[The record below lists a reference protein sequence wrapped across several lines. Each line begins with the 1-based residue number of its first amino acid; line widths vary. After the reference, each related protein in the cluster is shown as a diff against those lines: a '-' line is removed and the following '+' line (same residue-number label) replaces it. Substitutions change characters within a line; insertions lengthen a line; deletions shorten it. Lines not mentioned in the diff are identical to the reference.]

1 MNRAGTLAV
10 RMGGFSRTV
19 RACLVPA
26 LMACVVTA
34 SSADTESTDYF
45 ERHVRPLLAEQCY
58 ACHSTA
64 SPVAQADLR
73 VDSRESL
80 LKGGKSGP
88 AIEPGNPDGSRML
101 QVLRNDEGVR
111 MPPAGKL
118 SDPQIERIATW
129 ISMGAPFPEPA
140 AVKADGAAGAT
151 HWAFVPPRRTEPPS
165 SATGWSK
172 TEIDRFV
179 EARLTEAG
187 LQPSAEADPRT
198 LIRRVFFDLTGLP
211 PTAKQA
217 DSFASSPTFEAYADV
232 VESLLASKYFG
243 ERWARHWLD
252 VVRYSDEGFQARPF
266 AIAWTYRD
274 WVVDAFNDDLPYDE
288 FVRYQLA
295 ADLESSD
302 KRHLAAMGMLTLGI
316 NLPRPTDVPE
326 NLDDR
331 IDVVSRGFLGLSVAC
346 ARCHDHKFDQISQ
359 RDYYSLYGVFLNSPS
374 ALEPVPIDSFGSDAQ
389 TAFFREKLAKRRQWL
404 DTYREER
411 LRDHVQEFRQPKQ
424 LARFLEAAWASRTQ
438 GNREI
443 EALSKEKD
451 LNLYLLKR
459 WIEYL
464 NGLMGPSVTAFA
476 DLDTPGGATELAQR
490 IADADSDYRWPDP
503 EREALRLA
511 LRGNGSPTDIP
522 LEDFWWVQNEGDSN
536 VMKGLKWQYDAVM
549 RDWSH
554 RGGPR
559 HAMVASDADKP
570 QPAYLFVRGNQHDK
584 GDEVKRKF
592 LSALPG
598 PPEFRSGSGRREL
611 ARLIGSAENPLA
623 ARVFVNRV
631 WGHLFGEGLVR
642 TPSDFG
648 RRGDQPSHPQL
659 LDYLATEFAADGWS
673 TKDLIRRIV
682 LSKAYRQSSESNEE
696 GNKEDPSNLLLWRQN
711 RSRLSFEALRDSML
725 FVAGKLDTSRGG
737 APFELS
743 ARPAS
748 PRRTIYAYV
757 SREEPSALMRAF
769 DFSNPEEHTP
779 RRQLTT
785 VPQQALFL
793 MNSPFLADQA
803 RATAAACDEPGD
815 CVDLLHRRILGRSPT
830 EQEHADGLAFLES
843 SEGAAV
849 ELRQQAAGKAAW
861 HHGTA
866 RLDIDAGTVKNFKPM
881 EYLVGERVQ
890 PAAMFPEPSSGR
902 ASLTPTGGHPG
913 DDLGSAVVRRWTA
926 PRTLDINIE
935 GTLAHVL
942 GDQGRRFDHS
952 NGIRGWLISSERGM
966 LASWVVRGFQA
977 ETHLTALDVVKGE
990 HLDFVVDSL
999 GDYEADSFRWSP
1011 RIEEVLASEQ
1021 REAGME
1027 PQSWSAEEGFPER
1040 REAPLTSTE
1049 RYAQVLMMTNE
1060 FAFRD

>member
-1 MNRAGTLAV
+1 MGEFLRIWPLRPILSLLAC
-10 RMGGFSRTV
+10 T
-19 RACLVPA
+19 
-26 LMACVVTA
+26 VTA
-34 SSADTESTDYF
+34 SGADTDSVDYF
-45 ERHVRPLLAEQCY
+45 ERYVRPLLAEQCF
-58 ACHSTA
+58 ACHSTS

-73 VDSRESL
+73 VDSRASL

-101 QVLRNDEGVR
+101 QVLRNNDGVR

-118 SDPQIERIATW
+118 TDTQIERIATW

-140 AVKADGAAGAT
+140 KADADSPSTAM
-151 HWAFVPPRRTEPPS
+151 HWAFVPPRETDPPVS
-165 SATGWSK
+165 TTGWADTS
-172 TEIDRFV
+172 IDRFV
-179 EARLTEAG
+179 EGRLAEAG
-187 LQPSAEADPRT
+187 LHPSAEADPRT

-211 PTAKQA
+211 PTAEQVDA
-217 DSFASSPTFEAYADV
+217 FASSPTSDAYADL
-232 VESLLASKYFG
+232 VESLLASKHFG

-274 WVVDAFNDDLPYDE
+274 WVVDAFNEDLPYDK

-295 ADLESSD
+295 ADLEASE

-359 RDYYSLYGVFLNSPS
+359 KDYYSLYGVFLNSPS
-374 ALEPVPIDSFGSDAQ
+374 ALEPVPIDSFGSDSQ
-389 TAFFREKLAKRRQWL
+389 TEFFREKLAKRREWL

-411 LRDHVQEFRQPKQ
+411 LRDHVREFRRPKE
-424 LARFLEAAWASRTQ
+424 LARYLEAAWASRSQ
-438 GNREI
+438 GNREL

-459 WIEYL
+459 WKEYL
-464 NGLMGPSVTAFA
+464 NGLVGPSVAAFA
-476 DLDTPGGATELAQR
+476 ALDRPDGATELAQR
-490 IADADSDYRWPDP
+490 IVDADSDYRWPDP
-503 EREALRLA
+503 EREALRLS

-522 LEDFWWVQNEGDSN
+522 VEDFWWVQNEGDSN
-536 VMKGLKWQYDAVM
+536 VMKALKWQYDAVM

-559 HAMVASDADKP
+559 HAMVANDADVP

-598 PPEFRSGSGRREL
+598 PLEFRSGSGRGEM
-611 ARLIGSAENPLA
+611 ARLIGSTENPLT

-631 WGHLFGEGLVR
+631 WGHLFGDGLVR

-659 LDYLATEFAADGWS
+659 LDYLATEFAAAGWS
-673 TKDLIRRIV
+673 TKNLIRRIV
-682 LSKAYRQSSESNEE
+682 LSKTYRQSSESNAE
-696 GNKEDPSNLLLWRQN
+696 GIKEDPSNILLWRQN
-711 RSRLSFEALRDSML
+711 RTRLSFEALRDSML
-725 FVAGKLDTSRGG
+725 FVAGNLDTSRGG

-803 RATAAACDEPGD
+803 RSTAAACGEPED
-815 CVDLLHRRILGRSPT
+815 CVDLLHRKILGRSPT
-830 EQEHADGLAFLES
+830 GQERADGLTFLEH
-843 SEGAAV
+843 SERAAA
-849 ELRQQAAGKAAW
+849 EFRQQAASKAAW
-861 HHGTA
+861 FHGTA
-866 RLDIDAGTVKNFKPM
+866 RLDLEAGAVNQFKPM

-890 PAAMFPEPSSGR
+890 PAAMFPEPKSGR

-926 PRTLDINIE
+926 PRTLDVTIE
-935 GTLAHVL
+935 GTLTHIL
-942 GDQGRRFDHS
+942 GDQGRRFNHS
-952 NGIRGWLISSERGM
+952 NGVRGWLISSERGM
-966 LASWVVRGFQA
+966 LASWVVRGFEA
-977 ETHLTALDVVKGE
+977 ETGIKALDVVKGE

-1011 RIEEVLASEQ
+1011 SIEEVLASEQ

-1027 PQSWSAEEGFPER
+1027 PQSWSAEEGFPQRHE
-1040 REAPLTSTE
+1040 EPLTATE

>member
-1 MNRAGTLAV
+1 MCVADTLAFRVGEHLRSWPV
-10 RMGGFSRTV
+10 RPILPFL
-19 RACLVPA
+19 ACLV
-26 LMACVVTA
+26 TA
-34 SSADTESTDYF
+34 SGADTQSTDYF
-45 ERHVRPLLAEQCY
+45 ERYVRPLLAEQCY
-58 ACHSTA
+58 ACHSTS
-64 SPVAQADLR
+64 SPVAQAGLR
-73 VDSRESL
+73 VDSRASL

-101 QVLRNDEGVR
+101 QVLRNNEGVR

-118 SDPQIERIATW
+118 ADAQIERIATW
-129 ISMGAPFPEPA
+129 ITMGAPFPQPA
-140 AVKADGAAGAT
+140 ASGADDPSAEK
-151 HWAFVPPRRTEPPS
+151 HWAFVPPRQTDPPV
-165 SATGWSK
+165 SATGWAD
-172 TEIDRFV
+172 TAIDRFV
-179 EARLTEAG
+179 EGRLAEAG
-187 LQPSAEADPRT
+187 LHPSAEADPRT

-211 PTAKQA
+211 PTAEQA
-217 DSFASSPTFEAYADV
+217 DSFASSPTSEAYAAL
-232 VESLLASKYFG
+232 VESLLASKHFG

-295 ADLESSD
+295 ADLEASD

-359 RDYYSLYGVFLNSPS
+359 KDYYSLYGVFLNSPS
-374 ALEPVPIDSFGSDAQ
+374 ALEPVPIDSFGSDSQ
-389 TAFFREKLAKRRQWL
+389 TKFFREKLAKRREWL
-404 DTYREER
+404 NIYREER
-411 LRDHVQEFRQPKQ
+411 LRDHVREFRQPKE
-424 LARFLEAAWASRTQ
+424 LARYLEAAWASRKQ
-438 GNREI
+438 GNREL

-464 NGLMGPSVTAFA
+464 NGLVGPSVAVFA
-476 DLDTPGGATELAQR
+476 ALDTPGGETELARR

-522 LEDFWWVQNEGDSN
+522 VEDFWWVQNEGDSN

-559 HAMVASDADKP
+559 HAMVANDADDP

-592 LSALPG
+592 ISALPG
-598 PPEFRSGSGRREL
+598 PLEFRSGSGRGEM
-611 ARLIGSAENPLA
+611 ARLIGSTENPLA

-631 WGHLFGEGLVR
+631 WGHLLGEGLVR

-659 LDYLATEFAADGWS
+659 LDHLATEFAADGWS
-673 TKDLIRRIV
+673 TKNLIRRIV
-682 LSKAYRQSSESNEE
+682 LSKTYRQSSESSAD
-696 GNKEDPSNLLLWRQN
+696 GIKEDPSNLLLWRQN
-711 RSRLSFEALRDSML
+711 RTRLSFEALRDSML
-725 FVAGKLDTSRGG
+725 FVAGNLDTSRGG

-793 MNSPFLADQA
+793 MNNPFLADQA
-803 RATAAACDEPGD
+803 RSTAAGCGEPED
-815 CVDLLHRRILGRSPT
+815 CVDLLHRKILGRSPT
-830 EQEHADGLAFLES
+830 GQERADGLAFLGNS
-843 SEGAAV
+843 KGAPA
-849 ELRQQAAGKAAW
+849 ELQQQSASKAAW
-861 HHGTA
+861 LHGTA
-866 RLDIDAGTVKNFKPM
+866 RLDPQAGTVKQFKTM

-890 PAAMFPEPSSGR
+890 AAAMFPEPKSGR

-926 PRTLDINIE
+926 PRTMDVTIE
-935 GTLAHVL
+935 GTLTHFL
-942 GDQGRRFDHS
+942 SDQGRRFNHS
-952 NGIRGWLISSERGM
+952 NGLRGWLISSERGM
-966 LASWVVRGFQA
+966 LASWVVRGFEA
-977 ETHLTALDVVKGE
+977 ETVIKALDVVKGE

-1027 PQSWSAEEGFPER
+1027 PQSWSAEEGFPQPHE
-1040 REAPLTSTE
+1040 EPLTATE